1 MKPQRFLSIFSGAV
15 LAAVCLNF
23 PSNTALA
30 AATAATPAK
39 GGSAT
44 NSTAAEL
51 PVPLS
56 VFDAGATPT
65 KDPFF
70 PLSTRQPFPQI
81 STNAPAFSASCL
93 TLKGISGAANG
104 RLAIIN
110 NRTVAVGEDTE
121 VTTSSGK
128 VRIRCVEIKEN
139 SVMVRIAGQSEVM
152 EVALR
157 KSAQ

>member
-1 MKPQRFLSIFSGAV
+1 MKHQRFLSIFSGAA
-15 LAAVCLNF
+15 LAAVCLNISSGAA
-23 PSNTALA
+23 PAGTGVKGNTV
-30 AATAATPAK
+30 
-39 GGSAT
+39 T
-44 NSTAAEL
+44 NSVTVEL

-56 VFDAGATPT
+56 VFDISAKPT

-81 STNAPAFSASCL
+81 QTNAPAFSASCL
-93 TLKGISGAANG
+93 TLKGTSGAANN

-110 NRTVAVGEDTE
+110 NRTMAVGEESE

-128 VRIRCVEIKEN
+128 VRVHLMDIKES
-139 SVMVRIAGQSEVM
+139 SVVVRIAGQSEPM
-152 EVALR
+152 EVFLR